1 MGWNLATEAAKYPS
15 NKETD
20 TKYDEGQEGHR
31 FLPTDGCGALCSEDF
46 WL

>member
-1 MGWNLATEAAKYPS
+1 MGWNLATEAAKYPG

-31 FLPTDGCGALCSEDF
+31 CLPSSRWLCFEDF